1 MSTRTAKLAVCLL
14 VPVFVVLTSPD
25 AGATGRGHA
34 TLPGTWMVK
43 VEFEFNYPP
52 PGLPSPFT
60 LAFLQQFH
68 ADGRTTLL
76 LPFGEGHPN
85 ENDRRVGCMGEW
97 RPRRGAGRTYDVTT
111 RCLFNQDGEG
121 PYQQS
126 RGIIRMTGKDTFE
139 GSFEMVTH
147 AADGSILFSLGWGE
161 NTATRVK
168 VHPLTEAEL
177 P

>member
-1 MSTRTAKLAVCLL
+1 
-14 VPVFVVLTSPD
+14 
-25 AGATGRGHA
+25 
-34 TLPGTWMVK
+34 MVK
-43 VEFEFNYPP
+43 VDFEFNYPP
-52 PGLPSPFT
+52 PGLPDPFK

-85 ENDRRVGCMGEW
+85 ETDKRVGCMGEW
-97 RPRRGAGRTYDVTT
+97 RPRKGHGRTYDVTL

-126 RGIIRMTGKDTFE
+126 RGIMWMTGKDTFE
-139 GSFEMVTH
+139 GLFEMVNH
-147 AADGSILFSLGWGE
+147 DADGSVMFSLGWGE
-161 NTATRVK
+161 NTATRVR
-168 VHPLTEAEL
+168 VDPLTEDEL